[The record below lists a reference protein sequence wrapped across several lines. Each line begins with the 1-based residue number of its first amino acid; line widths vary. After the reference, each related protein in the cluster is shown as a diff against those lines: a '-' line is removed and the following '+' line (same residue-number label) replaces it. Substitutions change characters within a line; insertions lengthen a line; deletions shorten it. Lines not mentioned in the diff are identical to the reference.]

1 MDEKK
6 LEAVRQAKKRF
17 GKLMPKG
24 VEVVGVGIGVSGSDP
39 ALKVNLRT
47 APADQSLLPRSVDGV
62 PVIYDVVGG
71 ISRR

>member
-24 VEVVGVGIGVSGSDP
+24 VEVVGVGIGISGSDP

>member
-6 LEAVRQAKKRF
+6 LEAVRRAKKRF
-17 GKLMPKG
+17 GDLVPKG
-24 VEVVGVGIGVSGSDP
+24 IEVVGIGIGVSGSDP

-47 APADQSLLPRSVDGV
+47 APADETLLPQFVDGV
-62 PVIYDVVGG
+62 PVIYDIVGK